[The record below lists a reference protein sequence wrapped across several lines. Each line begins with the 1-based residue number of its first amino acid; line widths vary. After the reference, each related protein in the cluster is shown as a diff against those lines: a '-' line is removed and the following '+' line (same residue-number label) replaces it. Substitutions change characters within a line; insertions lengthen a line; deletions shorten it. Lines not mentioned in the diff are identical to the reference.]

1 MAGVSTKEIKNR
13 IRSMEST
20 KQITKAMEM
29 VAASKLRRAQAQVAA
44 SRPYF
49 EILYSTIH
57 DIVASNRELN
67 SPYLQERPVK
77 KVLYV
82 VIAGDRGLAGGYNS
96 NILKLVQSEIQG
108 KDATVLPIG
117 KKAVDFFRN
126 RKVPALTESYAE
138 AADVSVGDCF
148 SIAKQLS
155 KAYLAGEFD
164 AIHVA
169 YSNFVS
175 VLSQTPATLRLLPLI
190 HEKGSNA
197 KVSDNGINYEPDSEE
212 VFASIVPEYLG
223 GVIYGAICESRAS
236 EQAARRAA
244 MDSATQNADE
254 MIADLS
260 LKFNRA
266 RQAAITQEITEIV
279 AGS

>member
-1 MAGVSTKEIKNR
+1 
-13 IRSMEST
+13 MEST

-29 VAASKLRRAQAQVAA
+29 VAASKLRRAQAQILS

-49 EILYSTIH
+49 NILSDTIG
-57 DIVASNRELN
+57 DIVASNRDFS

-77 KVLYV
+77 KVMYI

-108 KDATVLPIG
+108 KDAVVLPVG
-117 KKAVDFFRN
+117 KKAVDYFRSH
-126 RKVPALTESYAE
+126 KVPMMTETYSV
-138 AADVSVGDCF
+138 AADIGIGDCF
-148 SIAKQLS
+148 SIAKRLS
-155 KAYLAGEFD
+155 QAYLDGEFD
-164 AIHVA
+164 EIHVA
-169 YSNFVS
+169 YTNFIS
-175 VLSQTPATLRLLPLI
+175 VLSQEPASRKLLPLTR
-190 HEKGSNA
+190 EQSSESKAPGS
-197 KVSDNGINYEPDSEE
+197 DTLYEPDAEH
-212 VFASIVPEYLG
+212 VFAAIVPEYLG
-223 GVIYGAICESRAS
+223 GILYGALCESRAS
-236 EQAARRAA
+236 EHAARRTA
-244 MDSATQNADE
+244 MDAATSNADE